1 MLALVQQYAVR
12 YGYGVVGYSLSLE
25 GNDRVRCSV
34 TTVDP
39 HRGETTTTSDV
50 WGIEFFKSIAAG
62 EHPERIRNLF
72 EREWYG

>member
-1 MLALVQQYAVR
+1 MLALVQQYAAR

-34 TTVDP
+34 TTLNLY
-39 HRGETTTTSDV
+39 GEETTTNSEV

-72 EREWYG
+72 EREWYD